1 MQSEKFWLQVVLD
14 LPLPGPF
21 DYWHSEPV
29 EVGYRVLV
37 PFGRRKLIGIVVA
50 NLGQPQYDVHKI
62 RAIEQ
67 VLDDLPAL
75 PRCWLNMGE
84 FAARYYQRPLGEVLL
99 PALPAPLRT
108 PAAYTGKRSAGG
120 PVARLRRRD
129 VKKEKPAQ
137 VDLAPKL
144 TAEQEQAVQAIHAA
158 LKKTLKEN
166 NEPTAAHTPPPPF
179 LLYGVTGSGKTEVY
193 LQAALKALK

>member
-108 PAAYTGKRSAGG
+108 PAAYTGKRAAGG
-120 PVARLRRRD
+120 PVARLRRR
-129 VKKEKPAQ
+129 KQA
-137 VDLAPKL
+137 APKAIAAVPAPEL
-144 TAEQEQAVQAIHAA
+144 TAQQQEAVAAI
-158 LKKTLKEN
+158 
-166 NEPTAAHTPPPPF
+166 TAQLPEDR
-179 LLYGVTGSGKTEVY
+179 K
-193 LQAALKALK
+193 